1 MAVANLWTRMGDGS
15 LAAFSEKELRADL
28 EEGTRDAAERAGVP
42 PLSEDELKFL
52 FDIYR
57 FPSKIVSVDPGNE
70 IVLSFDAGTLKLQR
84 LGINTGR
91 IHNIQ
96 IMERALGAD
105 TMEMGHIDYSFK
117 PVKPIV
123 GDEQQEFEQ
132 ALLVSTLP
140 LFYGAMPNLAIYS
153 QPDGPF
159 PNPAEL
165 LPMGKI
171 SEARASQEAAVDMAV
186 KDIVYIASALYESGA
201 DGINFDT
208 TGAAGDPD
216 FLATLRATK
225 ILKEKYP
232 DLCIE
237 LGMAGEFILGMH
249 GGLEYEGTRLAG
261 LYPHDQVKLA
271 ERAGVTIFGPT
282 VNTNTSKSCAW
293 NIARAVTFIK
303 PCAQNSRIPIHA
315 NMGMG
320 VGGAPVV
327 DNPPS
332 DAISR
337 ASKAMVEICRLDG
350 L

>member
-1 MAVANLWTRMGDGS
+1 MGDGS
-15 LAAFSEKELRADL
+15 VVNVSAAELRRDL
-28 EEGTRDAAERAGVP
+28 EDGTKDAAERAGVP
-42 PLSEDELKFL
+42 LLTEDELKFL
-52 FDIYR
+52 FDIYSS
-57 FPSKIVSVDPGNE
+57 PSKIVSVEPGNE

-117 PVKPIV
+117 PVKPIL

-153 QPDGPF
+153 QPDGPL

-171 SEARASQEAAVDMAV
+171 SEARASQEEAVEMAV
-186 KDIVYIASALYESGA
+186 KDIVYIASAMYESGA

-237 LGMAGEFILGMH
+237 LGMANEFILGMH
-249 GGLEYEGTRLAG
+249 GDMEYEGVRLAG
-261 LYPHDQVKLA
+261 LYPHDQLKLV
-271 ERAGVTIFGPT
+271 EKAGVTIFGPT
-282 VNTNTSKSCAW
+282 VNTNTSKTCPW
-293 NIARAVTFIK
+293 NVARAITLIK
-303 PCAQNSRIPIHA
+303 PCVQNSRIPIHA

-327 DNPPS
+327 DNPPT

>member
-1 MAVANLWTRMGDGS
+1 MGDGS
-15 LAAFSEKELRADL
+15 VVNVSEGELRRDL
-28 EEGTRDAAERAGVP
+28 EDGTKDAAERAGVP
-42 PLSEDELKFL
+42 PLTEDDLKFL
-52 FDIYR
+52 FEIYSS
-57 FPSKIVSVDPGNE
+57 PSKIVSVEPGNE

-117 PVKPIV
+117 PVKPIL

-153 QPDGPF
+153 QPDGPL

-171 SEARASQEAAVDMAV
+171 SEARASQEEAVEMAV
-186 KDIVYIASALYESGA
+186 KDIVYIASAMYESGA

-237 LGMAGEFILGMH
+237 LGMANEFILGMH
-249 GGLEYEGTRLAG
+249 GDMEYEGVRLAG
-261 LYPHDQVKLA
+261 LYPHDQLKLV
-271 ERAGVTIFGPT
+271 EEAGVTIFGPT
-282 VNTNTSKSCAW
+282 VNTNTSKSCPW
-293 NIARAVTFIK
+293 NVARAITFIK
-303 PCAQNSRIPIHA
+303 PCVQNSRIPIHA

-327 DNPPS
+327 DNPPT

>member
-1 MAVANLWTRMGDGS
+1 MGTILTRMGDGAY
-15 LAAFSEKELRADL
+15 LRMAESELKRDL
-28 EEGTRDAAERAGVP
+28 EAGTRDAAGKAGIS
-42 PLSEDELKFL
+42 PLSRDELNHL
-52 FDIYR
+52 FEIYQT
-57 FPSKIVSVDPGNE
+57 PSKFVSVDPGNE

-84 LGINTGR
+84 LGISTGR

-96 IMERALGAD
+96 IMERAMGAD

-123 GDEQQEFEQ
+123 SDEQQEFEQ

-153 QPDGPF
+153 QPDGPL

-165 LPMGKI
+165 LPTGKI
-171 SEARASQEAAVDMAV
+171 AEARASQEAAVDLAV
-186 KDIVYIASALYESGA
+186 KDIVYVAGALYESGA

-216 FLATLRATK
+216 FLAALRATK

-232 DLCIE
+232 NICIE
-237 LGMAGEFILGMH
+237 LGMAGEFVLGMH
-249 GGLEYEGTRLAG
+249 GGMEYEGVRLAG

-271 ERAGVTIFGPT
+271 QKAGVTIFGPT
-282 VNTNTSKSCAW
+282 VITNTSKSCPW

-303 PCAQNSRIPIHA
+303 SCVQNANIPIHA

-327 DNPPS
+327 DNPPIDS
-332 DAISR
+332 ISR